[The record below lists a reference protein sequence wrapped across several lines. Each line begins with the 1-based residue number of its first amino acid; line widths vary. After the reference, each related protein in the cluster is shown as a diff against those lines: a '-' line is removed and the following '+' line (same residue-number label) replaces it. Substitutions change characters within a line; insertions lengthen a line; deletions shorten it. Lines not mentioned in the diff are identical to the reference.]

1 LAKAGRR
8 AQGNLSQLRTISLFS
23 IHLLTASGAFFALL
37 ALVAVFNSRLTEMFA
52 WLALAIAIDAIDGSI
67 ARKFKVAILLPRWS
81 GEVLDLVVDF
91 LTYVFVP
98 TVAIMIASILPPGFE
113 SLAGGAIIISS
124 VIYFGD
130 RNMKT
135 RDGYFRGFPA
145 VWIFVVFYLFL
156 VRPEPWIAL
165 TTIAIFV
172 ALTFMPILFVHPL
185 RVVRFRPLNL
195 TLCLIWVA
203 LSLVVLL
210 EEFGQPR
217 WVTVTLLVIAV
228 YFLIAGFLRRKEG
241 ASL

>member
-1 LAKAGRR
+1 M
-8 AQGNLSQLRTISLFS
+8 
-23 IHLLTASGAFFALL
+23 

-98 TVAIMIASILPPGFE
+98 TVAIMVASIVPPGLE

-124 VIYFGD
+124 AIYFAD

-135 RDGYFRGFPA
+135 RDAYFRGFPA
-145 VWIFVVFYLFL
+145 AWIFVAFYLFL

-165 TTIAIFV
+165 TIIALFV
-172 ALTFMPILFVHPL
+172 VLTFMPILFLHPL

-195 TLCLIWVA
+195 ILCFIWVA

-210 EEFGQPR
+210 QEFEQPH
-217 WVTVTLLVIAV
+217 WVTVTLLIIAV
-228 YFLIAGFLRRKEG
+228 YFLIAGFLRTNQSAR
-241 ASL
+241 